1 MPSIAGV
8 PYLKGIPFR
17 SRSIFSALRTFPQV
31 CSAASI
37 RSKAIPRQVGRE
49 SSCSYGSCDDAPSR
63 MSIQSDSRSGA
74 LDFGALYRV
83 RPAPA

>member
-49 SSCSYGSCDDAPSR
+49 R
-63 MSIQSDSRSGA
+63 Q
-74 LDFGALYRV
+74 LLV
-83 RPAPA
+83 RFVR